1 MIMTIRKGN
10 THCYNGTQ
18 EALMSYDFSAFCGN
32 VIQLAAKET
41 FPPELL
47 FAGCSLCPRGWD
59 EAWPGLGWGHLLCTT
74 APWEP
79 RERCLQQPQDGTAP
93 QADMGQQGREEPDPL
108 GCMRAG
114 SLQPEHG
121 PGAQR
126 AADEPAPCLHAV
138 APGEELCFR
147 LCFAEMH
154 LLMFD

>member
-1 MIMTIRKGN
+1 
-10 THCYNGTQ
+10 
-18 EALMSYDFSAFCGN
+18 MSYDFSAFCGN

-41 FPPELL
+41 SPPELP

-59 EAWPGLGWGHLLCTT
+59 EARPGLGSPPLHDHSSGAHGNSACSSSRMVQHYKL
-74 APWEP
+74 
-79 RERCLQQPQDGTAP
+79 
-93 QADMGQQGREEPDPL
+93 MQGREEPDPL
-108 GCMRAG
+108 GCMGSMRAG

-126 AADEPAPCLHAV
+126 AAEEPAPSLHTV